1 VNEREGGTLRGVR
14 AAGADRFAGATG
26 VPGTLDD
33 QRFADARPV
42 VKAFL
47 LATLL
52 AALVLPLVR
61 SAAAGFRLSVP
72 NVGIALALMLA
83 SAANVEIG
91 RLLDKAARE
100 QQRPHKG
107 LSAWAMASV
116 ILLPAWYLL
125 PVIAFTY
132 THAWLR
138 DRHLPRWKWAGSAS
152 YMVLAALVAR
162 VIQQLPGDGVGLD
175 TRPSILGVG
184 LVVASCLLFMAVEA
198 LFLSTFVALNRPQDE
213 MWLRRTLADP
223 LFYATELGVL
233 TLGAV
238 TGLVA
243 DAGGWFVLLVAPL
256 FLLMQQAVLHR
267 PLQERADQ
275 DSKTGVLHYRAW
287 LRAAAAEAQH
297 LVMERRPWAVLFAD
311 IDHFHHFNQTHGH
324 LGGDQALGATADAI
338 RRALPPG
345 TLIGRFGGEEFCA
358 LLPGAVRSS
367 GLAAA
372 ERVRLRVSAMRPPL
386 LPGRITVSIGV
397 GLVEPGERD
406 ATVARALA
414 LADRALYRAK
424 QDGRDCC
431 RAVDGSSAGD
441 GPVG

>member
-1 VNEREGGTLRGVR
+1 MDEREGGPLENAWTPNQ
-14 AAGADRFAGATG
+14 DRFAGESG
-26 VPGTLDD
+26 IPGTLDD

-42 VKAFL
+42 VRVFVV
-47 LATLL
+47 ATLA
-52 AALVLPLVR
+52 AALALPLLR
-61 SAAAGFRLSVP
+61 SSQAGFRLTLP

-116 ILLPAWYLL
+116 ILLPAWYLI
-125 PVIAFTY
+125 PVIAFTFI
-132 THAWLR
+132 HAWLR

-152 YMVLAALVAR
+152 YMVLAALLAR
-162 VIQQLPGDGVGLD
+162 VIQQIPGDGVGLN
-175 TRPSILGVG
+175 TRPSILGAG
-184 LVVASCLLFMAVEA
+184 LVLASCLLFMAVES
-198 LFLSTFVALNRPQDE
+198 LFLTTFVALNRPHGE
-213 MWLRRTLADP
+213 MWLRRTLTDP

-243 DAGGWFVLLVAPL
+243 AAGGWFVLLVSPL

-275 DSKTGVLHYRAW
+275 DAKTGVLHYRAW
-287 LRAAAAEAQH
+287 HRAAVSEAEH

-311 IDHFHHFNQTHGH
+311 IDHFHQFNQTHGH

-358 LLPGAVRSS
+358 LLPGAVRASA
-367 GLAAA
+367 LAAA
-372 ERVRLRVSAMRPPL
+372 ERVRTRVSGMRPPL

-397 GLVEPGERD
+397 GVMAAGDRE
-406 ATVARALA
+406 ATVARGLA

-431 RAVDGSSAGD
+431 RAVDGQPNGD
-441 GPVG
+441 R